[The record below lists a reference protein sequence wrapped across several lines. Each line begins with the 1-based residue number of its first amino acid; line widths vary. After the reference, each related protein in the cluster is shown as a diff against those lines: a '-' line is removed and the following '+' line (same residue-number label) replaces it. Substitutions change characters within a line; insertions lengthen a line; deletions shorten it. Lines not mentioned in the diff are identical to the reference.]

1 MIKQKTY
8 EEIYYYSSQMNITLI
23 SKDKKSMEIEI
34 IGENE
39 TLLTPLKQKLLEDEK
54 VDFATFIIGHREL
67 DNPKLYVKVKEGKPQ
82 TALKRAAR
90 AIIKDNEKLKKK
102 FEDIS

>member
-1 MIKQKTY
+1 MD
-8 EEIYYYSSQMNITLI
+8 ITLI

-39 TLLTPLKQKLLEDEK
+39 TLLTPLKEKLLEDDK
-54 VDFATFIIGHREL
+54 VVFSTFIRGHPFL
-67 DNPKLYVKVKEGKPQ
+67 DNPKLYVEVNDGKPQ

-90 AIIKDNEKLKKK
+90 AIIKDTELLKKK
-102 FEDIS
+102 FEDKS